1 MNTLNETVIEQ
12 FRTLK
17 LMRVHHNVVEPFHM
31 VLIKFHDNDF
41 HGTFQPLLES
51 VLNYLS
57 WNACYEKPIPDTLI
71 EQMIRDGIEYHYRYF
86 QLTSAVRYDLND
98 SRYNR
103 IESTIEYLN
112 EIKILFNSDA
122 EAVLNECDN
131 SENWLLNIST
141 AEVMT
146 Y

>member
-17 LMRVHHNVVEPFHM
+17 LLRVHHNIIEPFNM

-41 HGTFQPLLES
+41 GSTFQPLLES

-57 WNACYEKPIPDTLI
+57 WNTCYEKPVPDTLI

-86 QLTSAVRYDLND
+86 QLASCCRYDLSD

-103 IESTIEYLN
+103 IDSTIEYLN
-112 EIKILFNSDA
+112 HIKILFNKDA
-122 EAVLNECDN
+122 EAVLHECDN
-131 SENWLLNIST
+131 GENWLLNIST

>member
-1 MNTLNETVIEQ
+1 MNEIILEQ

-17 LMRVHHNVVEPFHM
+17 LLRVHHNVIEPFHM

-41 HGTFQPLLES
+41 HSTFQPLLDS
-51 VLNYLS
+51 VLNYLYR
-57 WNACYEKPIPDTLI
+57 NAGGEKPVPDTLI

-86 QLTSAVRYDLND
+86 QLASCFRYDLND

-103 IESTIEYLN
+103 IDSTIEYLN
-112 EIKILFNSDA
+112 QIEILFNKEA
-122 EAVLNECDN
+122 EAVLNQCDN
-131 SENWLLNIST
+131 GENWLLNIST
-141 AEVMT
+141 AEVIT

>member
-17 LMRVHHNVVEPFHM
+17 LLRVHHNIIEPFNM

-41 HGTFQPLLES
+41 GSTFRPLLDS
-51 VLNYLS
+51 VLNYLYRNS
-57 WNACYEKPIPDTLI
+57 GEKPVPDTLI

-86 QLTSAVRYDLND
+86 QLASSFRYDLND

-103 IESTIEYLN
+103 IDSTIEYLN
-112 EIKILFNSDA
+112 GIKVLFNKDA
-122 EAVLNECDN
+122 EAVLQQCDN
-131 SENWLLNIST
+131 GENWLLNIST
-141 AEVMT
+141 AEVIT
-146 Y
+146 C